1 MQLSHMIPGVNIIG
15 RKVSVASINGA
26 GRGERGGCRK
36 PGVLKPQQGVKGC
49 CPLRTFVGYKY
60 HLDWIKIDLNVAKII
75 TVQDYKHFKK

>member
-1 MQLSHMIPGVNIIG
+1 MKKVGVIIFPFILG
-15 RKVSVASINGA
+15 RFFFISNATNLK
-26 GRGERGGCRK
+26 CRK